1 MDTANEFQILKPAS
15 WPRPSGYSN
24 GIAITGRQIFV
35 AGQVGWNAE
44 GKFTSTRLA
53 DQVRQAL
60 RNICTVLAEAQ
71 AGPEHIVRLTW
82 YLTSRDEYLA
92 DLDQIGAAYRDV
104 MGKNFPVMSVVQV
117 VALME
122 AQAKVEIEATA
133 VVPDKTVAARAPAT
147 EDTAEV
153 EVFDIA
159 LEDIVAPPSR

>member
-1 MDTANEFQILKPAS
+1 MDTANEIQILKPAN

-44 GKFTSTRLA
+44 CKFNSTRLA

-60 RNICTVLAEAQ
+60 QNICTVLAEAQ
-71 AGPEHIVRLTW
+71 AGPEHVVRLTW

-92 DLDQIGAAYRDV
+92 DLDNIGAAYRDV
-104 MGKNFPVMSVVQV
+104 MGKNYPVMSVVQV

-133 VVPDKTVAARAPAT
+133 VVPEPAAGAAAAV

-153 EVFDIA
+153 EVFDIQ
-159 LEDIVAPPSR
+159 LEDVIAPPSR

>member
-1 MDTANEFQILKPAS
+1 MDTANEFQILKPAN

-44 GKFTSTRLA
+44 CKFNSTRLA

-60 RNICTVLAEAQ
+60 QNICTVLAEAQ
-71 AGPEHIVRLTW
+71 AGPEHVVRLTW

-92 DLDQIGAAYRDV
+92 DLDNIGAAYRDV

-133 VVPDKTVAARAPAT
+133 VVPEPAAAT
-147 EDTAEV
+147 AVEDTAEV
-153 EVFDIA
+153 EVFDIQ
-159 LEDIVAPPSR
+159 LEDVVTPPSR

>member
-1 MDTANEFQILKPAS
+1 MNATADLQVLKPTD

-24 GIAITGRQIFV
+24 GIAVTGRQIFV

-44 GKFTSTRLA
+44 CRFTSPRLA

-60 RNICTVLAEAQ
+60 QNICAVLAEAH

-92 DLDQIGAAYRDV
+92 DLENIGAAYREV

-133 VVPDKTVAARAPAT
+133 VLP
-147 EDTAEV
+147 
-153 EVFDIA
+153 
-159 LEDIVAPPSR
+159 L